1 MLCALNGRLEFRQNC
16 ASYQLVKSLY
26 SIANGGFGGTGL
38 GEGTFTSTDGT
49 QLIPALGTDFIY
61 SAIAQ
66 ELGLIGAAALLLC
79 YMVFVARGM
88 RIALRA
94 QDGFS
99 KLLAVGLTFGFALQ
113 TFVIVGGVL
122 RIVPLTGITLPFVSY
137 GGHEHRGELP
147 AARGAPARLEQGE
160 LAAMNRQIIRL
171 TYVALGL
178 VGVLVVMTTYWQTW
192 AAAGLA
198 DRQDNAIKRVAEFS
212 VDRGLIFS
220 WKPRKR
226 LARNIERD
234 VEQNTLFFRRY
245 PYGPLAPHLVGYSTV
260 GRSRTGLERSL
271 NDYLTSSN
279 ANLSTLVDKALDELR
294 GKPVEGNDVV
304 TNLDLE
310 AQEVALDELGT
321 QCGAVVVL
329 DPRTGKVR
337 VMASTPT
344 FDPNQVENNFG
355 QIERIEADCRPAA
368 PLLNR
373 ASAGLYV
380 PGSTFKVITAA
391 AALESKKFK
400 PESSFVDPGYC
411 TVYGKRVNNFDT
423 TSPFGTVDLVTAL
436 TYSVNSVFCNIGK
449 ALGAKRILDTA
460 KRFGFYER
468 PPLETPSDER
478 QASGLYQGG
487 RLYYPKLDSDVDAG
501 RMAFGQERML
511 VTPLQMAMV
520 AGTIGVGGKLM
531 EPQAVD
537 KIVGPGG
544 KILLRQRPAL
554 IRQAVSRDTADE
566 VAAMM
571 RLAVARGTGTAAQLP
586 GYSVG
591 GKTGTGETGVPG
603 SNTTWFI
610 AFAGRDEE
618 SPAELAIAVVLQN
631 QAGTG
636 GATAAPIAR
645 AVMQAILP

>member
-1 MLCALNGRLEFRQNC
+1 
-16 ASYQLVKSLY
+16 
-26 SIANGGFGGTGL
+26 
-38 GEGTFTSTDGT
+38 
-49 QLIPALGTDFIY
+49 
-61 SAIAQ
+61 
-66 ELGLIGAAALLLC
+66 
-79 YMVFVARGM
+79 
-88 RIALRA
+88 
-94 QDGFS
+94 
-99 KLLAVGLTFGFALQ
+99 
-113 TFVIVGGVL
+113 
-122 RIVPLTGITLPFVSY
+122 
-137 GGHEHRGELP
+137 
-147 AARGAPARLEQGE
+147 
-160 LAAMNRQIIRL
+160 MNRQIVRV
-171 TYVALGL
+171 TYVALAL

-198 DRQDNAIKRVAEFS
+198 ERQDNAIKRVAEFS

-226 LARNIERD
+226 LARNVERK
-234 VEQNTLFFRRY
+234 VERRPLFFRRY
-245 PYGPLAPHLVGYSTV
+245 PYGALAAHLVGYSTV
-260 GRSRTGLERSL
+260 ERSRTGLERSL

-279 ANLSTLVDKALDELR
+279 ASLSTFVDKALDELR

-304 TNLDLE
+304 TTLDLD
-310 AQEVALDELGT
+310 AQEVALEELGT
-321 QCGAVVVL
+321 RCGAVVAL

-337 VMASTPT
+337 VMASSPS
-344 FDPNQVENNFG
+344 FDPNLIEKNFA
-355 QIERIEADCRPAA
+355 QISRIEADCEPAA
-368 PLLNR
+368 ALLNR

-380 PGSTFKVITAA
+380 PGSTFKVVTAA
-391 AALESKKFK
+391 SALESKKFE
-400 PESSFVDPGYC
+400 PESSFEDPGYC

-423 TSPFGTVDLVTAL
+423 DSPFGTLDLETAL

-449 ALGAKRILDTA
+449 ELGAKRILDTA

-468 PPLETPSDER
+468 PPLETPADER
-478 QASGLYQGG
+478 EASGLY
-487 RLYYPKLDSDVDAG
+487 RNRSVYYPKQDSDVDAG

-511 VTPLQMAMV
+511 VTPLQMAML
-520 AGTIGVGGKLM
+520 AGAIGVGGKLM

-544 KILLRQRPAL
+544 RILLKQRPSL
-554 IRQAVSRDTADE
+554 IRQSVSEETADA
-566 VAAMM
+566 VATMM
-571 RLAVARGTGTAAQLP
+571 RLAVERGTGTAAQLS

-618 SPAELAIAVVLQN
+618 RPAELAIAVVLQN

-645 AVMQAILP
+645 AVMQAILS

>member
-1 MLCALNGRLEFRQNC
+1 
-16 ASYQLVKSLY
+16 
-26 SIANGGFGGTGL
+26 
-38 GEGTFTSTDGT
+38 
-49 QLIPALGTDFIY
+49 
-61 SAIAQ
+61 
-66 ELGLIGAAALLLC
+66 
-79 YMVFVARGM
+79 
-88 RIALRA
+88 
-94 QDGFS
+94 
-99 KLLAVGLTFGFALQ
+99 
-113 TFVIVGGVL
+113 
-122 RIVPLTGITLPFVSY
+122 
-137 GGHEHRGELP
+137 
-147 AARGAPARLEQGE
+147 
-160 LAAMNRQIIRL
+160 MNRQIVRL
-171 TYVALGL
+171 TYVALAL
-178 VGVLVVMTTYWQTW
+178 VGLLVVMTTYWQTW

-226 LARNIERD
+226 LARNIERK
-234 VEQNTLFFRRY
+234 VEQRTLFFRRY
-245 PYGPLAPHLVGYSTV
+245 PYGPLASHLVGYSTV

-304 TNLDLE
+304 TTLDLD
-310 AQEVALDELGT
+310 AQTVALEELGSR
-321 QCGAVVVL
+321 CGAVVVL

-337 VMASTPT
+337 VMASSPS
-344 FDPNQVENNFG
+344 FDPNLVENNFG
-355 QIERIEADCRPAA
+355 RIEQIEADCRPAA

-391 AALESKKFK
+391 AALESKKFT
-400 PESSFVDPGYC
+400 PESSFVDLGYC
-411 TVYGKRVNNFDT
+411 MVYGKRVNNFDT
-423 TSPFGTVDLVTAL
+423 TSPFGTVDLVNAL
-436 TYSVNSVFCNIGK
+436 AYSVNSVFCNIGK

-460 KRFGFYER
+460 KRFGLYER
-468 PPLETPSDER
+468 PPLETPVDER
-478 QASGLYQGG
+478 EPSGLYQNG

-511 VTPLQMAMV
+511 VTPLQMAML
-520 AGTIGVGGKLM
+520 AGAIGAGGRLM

-544 KILLRQRPAL
+544 KILLRQRPTL
-554 IRQAVSRDTADE
+554 IRQAVSRETADA

-571 RLAVARGTGTAAQLP
+571 RLGVERGTGTAAQLS

-603 SNTTWFI
+603 ANTTWFI
-610 AFAGRDEE
+610 AFASRDEE

-631 QAGTG
+631 QASTG

-645 AVMQAILP
+645 AVMQAILSERENP